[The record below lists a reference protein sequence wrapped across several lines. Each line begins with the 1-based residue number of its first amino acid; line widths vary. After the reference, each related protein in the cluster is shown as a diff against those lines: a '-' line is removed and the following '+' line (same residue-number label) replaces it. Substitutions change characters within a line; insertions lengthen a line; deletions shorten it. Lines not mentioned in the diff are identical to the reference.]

1 MGHADR
7 ALYRRAGACR
17 SRSRTIDQR
26 LGDDRDAVDRDPRST
41 QAHRARAVA
50 DRSAS
55 PYDPALRASS
65 QEPGLAAG
73 GRSQEMALEAA
84 PPRPAPA
91 RFHQNGPNFP
101 WRLLRAL
108 LFDRPEERPETHR
121 FGGLSIVSF
130 RLWSE
135 QA

>member
-73 GRSQEMALEAA
+73 GRSQEMALDAA
-84 PPRPAPA
+84 LPAQRRRDFTGMGQISLGFASSPP
-91 RFHQNGPNFP
+91 
-101 WRLLRAL
+101 
-108 LFDRPEERPETHR
+108 
-121 FGGLSIVSF
+121 V
-130 RLWSE
+130 
-135 QA
+135 